1 MVIDNI
7 SYFMSQMDDT
17 VLTLTKEY
25 DDFYLIMKNNHGI
38 HPIDLQQSIKRLYC
52 KKKIKKSK
60 YTRIIASASNKHIYC
75 SEDMPN
81 VLPVPHILDY
91 DWRFSRVGLEYM
103 ANVIKQNL
111 KKNNE
116 VVVFL
121 GTPTLFRYCYSKNFF
136 GVKLVLVDINADKY
150 SGGIDPDRAVCI
162 KCNLN
167 DVCTELF
174 SIHADI
180 VVMDPP
186 WYLNYYQL
194 FFDRAVIMSDLG
206 TQIMCI
212 MPPKFTK
219 SETESETYSLL
230 EMLKKGYGFVKK
242 HYFTGV
248 VTYHT
253 PPYEQNVLK
262 ANGICCN
269 PRNWRT
275 GDLLIV
281 KKMYN
286 AVVTHPPN
294 FSIKELQWDE
304 VCVNNI
310 RIKYRAYE
318 SKIDNYN
325 IELERIFDGDI
336 YPSVKRSF
344 GGKKTINVWTSGN
357 RVFWCNNVA
366 ILKLIL
372 HNIDKDIFDVIVEN
386 GYKIPNKEELEQ
398 LEKIQGMLQDVI
410 RLEVEE
416 YGSSWR
422 IAI

>member
-1 MVIDNI
+1 
-7 SYFMSQMDDT
+7 
-17 VLTLTKEY
+17 
-25 DDFYLIMKNNHGI
+25 
-38 HPIDLQQSIKRLYC
+38 
-52 KKKIKKSK
+52 
-60 YTRIIASASNKHIYC
+60 
-75 SEDMPN
+75 MPN

-194 FFDRAVIMSDLG
+194 FFDRAAIMSDLG

>member
-1 MVIDNI
+1 M
-7 SYFMSQMDDT
+7 
-17 VLTLTKEY
+17 
-25 DDFYLIMKNNHGI
+25 
-38 HPIDLQQSIKRLYC
+38 
-52 KKKIKKSK
+52 
-60 YTRIIASASNKHIYC
+60 
-75 SEDMPN
+75 
-81 VLPVPHILDY
+81 
-91 DWRFSRVGLEYM
+91 
-103 ANVIKQNL
+103 
-111 KKNNE
+111 
-116 VVVFL
+116 
-121 GTPTLFRYCYSKNFF
+121 
-136 GVKLVLVDINADKY
+136 
-150 SGGIDPDRAVCI
+150 
-162 KCNLN
+162 
-167 DVCTELF
+167 
-174 SIHADI
+174 
-180 VVMDPP
+180 
-186 WYLNYYQL
+186 
-194 FFDRAVIMSDLG
+194 
-206 TQIMCI
+206 
-212 MPPKFTK
+212 
-219 SETESETYSLL
+219 
-230 EMLKKGYGFVKK
+230 
-242 HYFTGV
+242 